1 MDVKEEFK
9 IDLIPQAEPALSTR
23 SDMPV
28 VETKPDSH
36 PAPEEKKPEAKADA
50 APDEGKTK
58 EVPEESATPEEP
70 ADPAASDKPEGKP
83 KSQGV
88 QKRIDELVRQREEE
102 RAEKLRLLAI
112 IEGQS
117 KPKPEVKPE
126 AEEDPAPQRPDR
138 AAYTDPAAYE
148 SALADYAD
156 AKAAWSAKTAVRE
169 ALAEEG
175 RKRQEE
181 AARQAQTAAQEA
193 YNARVSKTAEKYAD
207 YKAVAESPD
216 VQVSMPMAQAI
227 LQSEH
232 GPDIQYYLGKNPA
245 EAKRISS
252 LHPLQQLV
260 ELGTI
265 VAKLTA
271 TTSETP
277 APAAP
282 ATKPAP
288 VSAAPKPIKPLESKS
303 EPAAKDPSQMSMEE
317 YAAYAKK
324 RDADA
329 AKRSGARR

>member
-1 MDVKEEFK
+1 MSDVTVEQDFK
-9 IDLIPQAEPALSTR
+9 IDLIPQNEPALSAR

-28 VETKPDSH
+28 VETKPDSQ
-36 PAPEEKKPEAKADA
+36 PAPETAKADA
-50 APDEGKTK
+50 APDEGKKDVT
-58 EVPEESATPEEP
+58 EESATPEEP

-112 IEGQS
+112 IEGQN

-148 SALADYAD
+148 NALADYAD

-181 AARQAQTAAQEA
+181 QARQAQAAAQEA
-193 YNARVSKTAEKYAD
+193 YNARVSKAAEKYQD
-207 YKAVAESPD
+207 YKTVAESPD

-232 GPDIQYYLGKNPA
+232 GPDIQYHLGKNPA
-245 EAKRISS
+245 EAKRISA
-252 LHPLQQLV
+252 LHPVQQLV
-260 ELGTI
+260 ELGLL

-271 TTSETP
+271 SASPEP
-277 APAAP
+277 ATAAP
-282 ATKPAP
+282 APKPA

-303 EPAAKDPSQMSMEE
+303 EAAKKTPQEETMEE
-317 YAAYAKK
+317 YAARVNKEL
-324 RDADA
+324 A
-329 AKRSGARR
+329 AARKAGARH